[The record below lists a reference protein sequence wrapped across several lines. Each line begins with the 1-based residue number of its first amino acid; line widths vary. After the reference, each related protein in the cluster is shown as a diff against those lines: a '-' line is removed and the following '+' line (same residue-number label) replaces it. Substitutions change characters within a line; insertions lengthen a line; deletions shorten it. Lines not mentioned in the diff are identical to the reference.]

1 MNIKSRLKIM
11 LFLQYFV
18 WGSWL
23 ITLGSYMMKTLS
35 FSGAEVGM
43 VYSSK
48 GVAAILM
55 PGIIGIIADKYIPAN
70 RLYMICHLIGA
81 AALFYAATVTNSTVM
96 FWVMLINAMAFMP
109 TIALSNSISYS
120 SLSQYQL
127 DSVSNFPPI
136 RVFGTIGFIVAMW
149 SISLLK
155 FELSSMQL
163 YIAGGCSLLLALY
176 SLTLPKIDVN
186 KKAISSSWISKLG
199 LDALV
204 LFKKPI
210 MAVFFLIRYVTW
222 CCFTNHQYVW

>member
-1 MNIKSRLKIM
+1 
-11 LFLQYFV
+11 
-18 WGSWL
+18 
-23 ITLGSYMMKTLS
+23 
-35 FSGAEVGM
+35 
-43 VYSSK
+43 
-48 GVAAILM
+48 
-55 PGIIGIIADKYIPAN
+55 
-70 RLYMICHLIGA
+70 
-81 AALFYAATVTNSTVM
+81 
-96 FWVMLINAMAFMP
+96 MP

-186 KKAISSSWISKLG
+186 KKAISS
-199 LDALV
+199 
-204 LFKKPI
+204 
-210 MAVFFLIRYVTW
+210 
-222 CCFTNHQYVW
+222 